1 MLILD
6 QIESNTSNILKIILL
21 DAITGLS
28 NYKTK

>member
-6 QIESNTSNILKIILL
+6 QIESNASNILKITLL